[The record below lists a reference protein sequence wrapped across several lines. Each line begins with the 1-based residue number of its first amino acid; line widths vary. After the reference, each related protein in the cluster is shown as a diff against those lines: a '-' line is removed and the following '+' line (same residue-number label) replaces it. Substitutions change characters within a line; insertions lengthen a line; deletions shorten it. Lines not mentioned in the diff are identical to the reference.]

1 MCSIKEY
8 RKGTCI
14 DIFQWK
20 SDIEEF
26 CQFRLNVGAVGKHQ
40 NNDGDN
46 NGQLLL
52 FDTKQKVE
60 EVYDTITLTD
70 ELKALHGQII
80 ECGRVDNKWIFK
92 RARNDR
98 GRPNAI
104 QTVADKLKSTI
115 ILCANK
121 NK

>member
-1 MCSIKEY
+1 M
-8 RKGTCI
+8 
-14 DIFQWK
+14 
-20 SDIEEF
+20 
-26 CQFRLNVGAVGKHQ
+26 NVGAVGKHQ

-104 QTVADKLKSTI
+104 QTVAGKLKSTI

>member
-20 SDIEEF
+20 SDIEEL
-26 CQFRLNVGAVGKHQ
+26 CQFRLNFDAVGKHQ
-40 NNDGDN
+40 NNGGDN
-46 NGQLLL
+46 NGQLLFL
-52 FDTKQKVE
+52 TTEHNIE
-60 EVYDTITLTD
+60 EVFDTITLTE

-80 ECGRVDNKWIFK
+80 ECGRVNKKWVFK
-92 RARNDR
+92 RARSDR
-98 GRPNAI
+98 DRPNAI
-104 QTVADKLKSTI
+104 QTVVGKLKSTI

-121 NK
+121 K